1 MTSSSTDEQP
11 LRRALELAREGVG
24 LTSPNPCV
32 GAVVVDAAGSVVGE
46 GSHTYEALKHAEI
59 LALQQAGEKA
69 RGATLYLNLEPCC
82 HQGRTGPCVS
92 AIVSAGIGRVVASMR
107 DPNPLVCGDCAAI
120 ICRQCG
126 TPLERVDELGIG

>member
-82 HQGRTGPCVS
+82 HQGRTGPCIS
-92 AIVSAGIGRVVASMR
+92 AIVAAGIRRVVACNFPGCEETFETFSDGR
-107 DPNPLVCGDCAAI
+107 SPDRTRCNDHAGRRP
-120 ICRQCG
+120 R
-126 TPLERVDELGIG
+126 